1 MRWRSWRAAFRKH
14 IRYKV
19 TWAGALFTLTLFF
32 VGAAA
37 ALSANNLLFLIVA
50 AMLATLLV
58 SGLISRLCLA
68 GLELEL
74 LLPEHISARRR
85 VAARIV
91 LRNLKRWM
99 PSFSIQVTGVPD
111 SDHAPI
117 LTAPIY
123 FPIVPG
129 GAVIE
134 ESAHV
139 LFARRGSHSRNL
151 FTFSTKFPFGFLE
164 KNALVTLR
172 KDTLVYPCLEPQPGF
187 EDLLSNINGEIELHL
202 RGRGRDF
209 YRIRPY
215 QAFES
220 ARHVDWKSTAHTG
233 DLQVREFASE
243 QQRTV
248 EIFLDRNI
256 TSGHEDWFERAVECC
271 AFLCWRLQETG
282 MRFRSQQFD
291 IKLPE
296 DGDVYTVLKFLAS
309 VSPKKSRLPEPPADD
324 NNLQIVLSVEPRRF
338 VEAGWTPGCV
348 LGPGDFSASRT
359 ASPTAVATDG
369 PTRSED

>member
-1 MRWRSWRAAFRKH
+1 MRWRSWHAAFRKH
-14 IRYKV
+14 LRYKI
-19 TWAGALFTLTLFF
+19 TWAGALFTLTLLF

-74 LLPEHISARRR
+74 LLPEHISARRGMPAR
-85 VAARIV
+85 VV

-99 PSFSIQVTGVPD
+99 PSFSIQVTGLPE
-111 SDHAPI
+111 SGLAPI
-117 LTAPIY
+117 LTTPIY

-129 GAVIE
+129 GAVFE

-139 LFARRGSHSRNL
+139 FFARRGSHSRNL
-151 FTFSTKFPFGFLE
+151 FAFSTKFPFGFLE
-164 KNALVTLR
+164 KTARVTLR
-172 KDTLVYPCLEPQPGF
+172 KDTLVYPSLEPQPGF
-187 EDLLSNINGEIELHL
+187 EDLLAGIEGEIEMHL

-220 ARHVDWKSTAHTG
+220 SRHVDWKSTAHTG

-256 TSGHEDWFERAVECC
+256 STGYEDWFERAVECC

-282 MRFRSQQFD
+282 IRFRSQQFD
-291 IKLPE
+291 IRLPE
-296 DGDVYTVLKFLAS
+296 DGDVYTILKFLAS
-309 VSPKKSRLPEPPADD
+309 VSPQKSRLPEPPADET
-324 NNLQIVLSVEPRRF
+324 NFQIVFTVEPRRLLD
-338 VEAGWTPGCV
+338 AGWTPARV
-348 LGPGDFSASRT
+348 LGPDDFPDGGARSPGSRQ
-359 ASPTAVATDG
+359 A
-369 PTRSED
+369 